1 MQMIVYFTY
10 SPTQKDQKKK
20 KKAMGRPI
28 RIMVVRNELMNNIT
42 DN

>member
-1 MQMIVYFTY
+1 MQMIVY
-10 SPTQKDQKKK
+10 SPTHQPNKTKKKK